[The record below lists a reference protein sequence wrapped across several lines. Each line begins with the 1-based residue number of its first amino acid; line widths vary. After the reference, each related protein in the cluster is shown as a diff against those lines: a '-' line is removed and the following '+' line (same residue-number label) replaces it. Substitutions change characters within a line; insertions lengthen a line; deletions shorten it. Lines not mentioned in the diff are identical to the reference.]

1 MLTRRRVGSAL
12 LGAFSV
18 LGGAKLSAFAQSIP
32 DNRADQIKAAGKT
45 MAFAAPGG
53 DLGRILKAILADF
66 TADTGIR
73 VNYLEGPLL
82 DIYGRMKAERTR
94 PSIDVYVA
102 SSVTEAKGI
111 QEGMYTPLDPK
122 IVTNLSKVSELGR
135 SPNGMGARMGFTN
148 LGILY
153 NRKLFE
159 ANNVPPPRRWE
170 DIWAPALAGHPI
182 LGDTTS
188 FYTVLYIAY
197 LTKQLG
203 GNESDP
209 QLGINYLA
217 DRKSK
222 LLAVVRT
229 YPERMQMLNSGQAW
243 LTVDV
248 GMTSLPETR
257 KNADL
262 AFVTPEDGSPLFW
275 NAYTAVKG
283 SPNPIGAQLLINY
296 LISDEIQARL
306 ARESFLGPISNSV
319 KLDEE
324 LTKSIP
330 YGERLARMTP
340 LDNGAIGDAITKYR
354 DLWNTKMTQ

>member
-1 MLTRRRVGSAL
+1 MLTRRRVCSAL
-12 LGAFSV
+12 LGALSV
-18 LGGAKLSAFAQSIP
+18 LGGARLSSFAQSIP

-66 TADTGIR
+66 TTDTGIR

-82 DIYGRMKAERTR
+82 DIYGRIKAERTR

-111 QEGMYTPLDPK
+111 QEGMYSPLDPK
-122 IVTNLSKVSELGR
+122 VVTNLPKVSELGR

-188 FYTVLYIAY
+188 FY
-197 LTKQLG
+197 
-203 GNESDP
+203 
-209 QLGINYLA
+209 
-217 DRKSK
+217 
-222 LLAVVRT
+222 
-229 YPERMQMLNSGQAW
+229 
-243 LTVDV
+243 
-248 GMTSLPETR
+248 
-257 KNADL
+257 
-262 AFVTPEDGSPLFW
+262 
-275 NAYTAVKG
+275 
-283 SPNPIGAQLLINY
+283 
-296 LISDEIQARL
+296 
-306 ARESFLGPISNSV
+306 SFTLRI
-319 KLDEE
+319 
-324 LTKSIP
+324 
-330 YGERLARMTP
+330 
-340 LDNGAIGDAITKYR
+340 
-354 DLWNTKMTQ
+354 

>member
-1 MLTRRRVGSAL
+1 MLDRRTVCSTLVGAL
-12 LGAFSV
+12 SV
-18 LGGAKLSAFAQSIP
+18 LGGATQSSRAQTIP
-32 DNRADQIKAAGKT
+32 DNRADQLKAAGKT

-53 DLGRILKAILADF
+53 DLGRILKSILADF
-66 TADTGIR
+66 TNETGIR

-82 DIYGRMKAERTR
+82 DLYGRIKAERTR

-111 QEGMYTPLDPK
+111 QEGIYAALDPK
-122 IVTNLSKVSELGR
+122 IVTNLANVSELGR
-135 SPNGMGARMGFTN
+135 SPNHMGVRMGFTN
-148 LGILY
+148 LGIIY
-153 NRKLFE
+153 NRKHFE
-159 ANNVPPPRRWE
+159 ADNVPVPRKWE

-203 GNESDP
+203 GSESDP
-209 QLGINYLA
+209 QRGIDYLA
-217 DRKSK
+217 ERKSK

-257 KNADL
+257 KNPDL
-262 AFVTPEDGSPLFW
+262 AFVTPEDGAPLFW

-296 LISDEIQARL
+296 LISDAVQARL
-306 ARESFLGPISNSV
+306 ARESFLGPVSNSV
-319 KLDEE
+319 KLDDA
-324 LTKSIP
+324 LAKAIP
-330 YGERLARMTP
+330 YGERLARMAP
-340 LDNGAIGDAITKYR
+340 LDNGAIGDAITTYR
-354 DLWNTKMTQ
+354 DLWNAKMKQ